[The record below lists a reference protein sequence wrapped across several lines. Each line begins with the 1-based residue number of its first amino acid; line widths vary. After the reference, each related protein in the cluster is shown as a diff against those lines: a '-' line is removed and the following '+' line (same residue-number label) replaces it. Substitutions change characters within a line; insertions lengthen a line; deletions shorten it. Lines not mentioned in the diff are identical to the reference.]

1 MKYQKSSSF
10 LAIILSLLIVAMS
23 VHATTLPTTITP
35 DNLVLRDQYGKIV
48 ATSLNVALINNTDGY
63 VQLARVLTE
72 SGTTFPTSP
81 AVGYLYYRTDL
92 QALYIYTGITWVTA
106 MTATLPPGTI
116 SYNDL
121 SDKPDMGV
129 FLLENGTNV
138 LTSNWNVG
146 SYGIYGLTY
155 VTSTL
160 LTTSLLNVT
169 SNFYGAGSFW
179 WNNQNRTDVLA
190 NPTSPYSYII
200 DVSGSTYRMKNGS
213 DGQISYQSTN
223 VTRVE
228 QFALGNMTFGTLYL
242 KQVQHNSSLTVPA
255 NVMVIEDYQGVL
267 TYRTASM
274 AQHIPASSTDNIT
287 GSYIYLGSLT
297 SDPVSL
303 VVGEMWYNSVSEQ
316 FKAYNGSIIVLSS
329 GATGPAGPAG
339 TANGLPYSYLI
350 FNNATSNYMVNGTT
364 GSVDYQSTNATKVW
378 TFAIVNASSGGAV
391 CGKAG
396 TYTLSGAIQI
406 ASDANVVISGEGEA
420 TILNAGSG
428 AGAKVFEIIDGATH
442 GFDGRYVTIEN
453 MQIQATNGYG
463 IFCDNSAHATETYGE
478 TPWFTLQNLLFT
490 NIKYGMRINTPYKMQ
505 VSHIRMRMANGVS
518 NSIGIWLMTSALG
531 NFHCG
536 DSTFSDIYIDGSM
549 GTNTTGI
556 LIDAVDSATSATV
569 LNLIDF
575 IGIQLIS
582 ASGSGTGIW
591 LNANDA
597 TKGNIQYIN
606 FIGIHAIEDY
616 AAAIKV
622 DGRVAWSGS
631 YGQITNIH
639 FRNFYISGSTN
650 DYQMTGK
657 DSWVY
662 FDDGIF
668 DDTSKAA
675 CINLTGVSS
684 AGGYCA
690 FFSNV
695 ELGNSGVGDII
706 LLPGDGVTKAKFWG
720 CRTYAKVWA
729 SGTSTGTGSEQE
741 ILHTLTFNN
750 TGIAPTRVQISATE
764 NGAAMLY
771 LTKASNST
779 CIFMNCTSGIDYTW
793 TAWVDWAHEP

>member
-228 QFALGNMTFGTLYL
+228 QFALGNLTSGTLYL

-274 AQHIPASSTDNIT
+274 AQHIPACPTNVSSTFT
-287 GSYIYLGSLT
+287 LT
-297 SDPVSL
+297 SDTTEHTIVTLTTTTVEQMTNFYLDMSAL
-303 VVGEMWYNSVSEQ
+303 TQNCTLRVYITIGGSYVEMTSMTLTV
-316 FKAYNGSIIVLSS
+316 A
-329 GATGPAGPAG
+329 AG
-339 TANGLPYSYLI
+339 TKGLALKD
-350 FNNATSNYMVNGTT
+350 MVINTNWKLT
-364 GSVDYQSTNATKVW
+364 IQSTVAEGSSRNIPYEY
-378 TFAIVNASSGGAV
+378 FVN
-391 CGKAG
+391 
-396 TYTLSGAIQI
+396 
-406 ASDANVVISGEGEA
+406 
-420 TILNAGSG
+420 
-428 AGAKVFEIIDGATH
+428 
-442 GFDGRYVTIEN
+442 
-453 MQIQATNGYG
+453 
-463 IFCDNSAHATETYGE
+463 
-478 TPWFTLQNLLFT
+478 
-490 NIKYGMRINTPYKMQ
+490 
-505 VSHIRMRMANGVS
+505 
-518 NSIGIWLMTSALG
+518 
-531 NFHCG
+531 
-536 DSTFSDIYIDGSM
+536 
-549 GTNTTGI
+549 
-556 LIDAVDSATSATV
+556 
-569 LNLIDF
+569 
-575 IGIQLIS
+575 
-582 ASGSGTGIW
+582 
-591 LNANDA
+591 
-597 TKGNIQYIN
+597 
-606 FIGIHAIEDY
+606 
-616 AAAIKV
+616 
-622 DGRVAWSGS
+622 
-631 YGQITNIH
+631 
-639 FRNFYISGSTN
+639 
-650 DYQMTGK
+650 
-657 DSWVY
+657 VY
-662 FDDGIF
+662 
-668 DDTSKAA
+668 
-675 CINLTGVSS
+675 
-684 AGGYCA
+684 
-690 FFSNV
+690 
-695 ELGNSGVGDII
+695 
-706 LLPGDGVTKAKFWG
+706 
-720 CRTYAKVWA
+720 
-729 SGTSTGTGSEQE
+729 
-741 ILHTLTFNN
+741 
-750 TGIAPTRVQISATE
+750 
-764 NGAAMLY
+764 
-771 LTKASNST
+771 
-779 CIFMNCTSGIDYTW
+779 
-793 TAWVDWAHEP
+793 